1 MYKQNILIRE
11 TVVLPTIALLDLVQ
25 HNDSVIHTLD
35 KLAIYAASVYQVI
48 PELQIAE
55 VLYSDVQSEL
65 NQLILKYILLIRD
78 HERSQLLLRECI

>member
-35 KLAIYAASVYQVI
+35 
-48 PELQIAE
+48 
-55 VLYSDVQSEL
+55 
-65 NQLILKYILLIRD
+65 
-78 HERSQLLLRECI
+78 